1 MIPLKSKSDLAMLR
15 ESGRILAEV
24 IFELEKSVVP
34 GITTAEIDRVAEEL
48 ISRRKV
54 VPAFKGYRGFP
65 AVACVSVNEEIVHG
79 IPGSRI
85 IRDGD
90 NVSIDLGVNYRG
102 YFSDAAVTVIAGTP
116 LPDMARLVGV
126 TRQALYEG
134 IKAAMVGCRLGD
146 VSHAIQK
153 FVERNGFSVVR
164 EFVGHGIG
172 RQLHEEPEVPN
183 YGMPGRGPLLKE
195 GMVLAIEPMVNMGTW
210 RSEILDNGWTA
221 VTGDRLPSA
230 HFEHTV
236 AVTDQGPEILTGR
249 EGLGYA

>member
-1 MIPLKSKSDLAMLR
+1 MIPLKSKNDLEMLR

-24 IFELEKSVVP
+24 LFELERSVVP
-34 GITTAEIDRVAEEL
+34 GITTAEIDKTAEEL

-54 VPAFKGYRGFP
+54 LPAFKGYRGFP
-65 AVACVSVNEEIVHG
+65 SVACVSVNEEIVHG
-79 IPGSRI
+79 IPGDRMI
-85 IRDGD
+85 KDGD

-102 YFSDAAVTVIAGTP
+102 YFSDAAITVIAGTP
-116 LPDMARLVGV
+116 LPEMARLVDV

-134 IKAAMVGCRLGD
+134 IQKAVADCRLGD

-153 FVERNGFSVVR
+153 FVENSGFSVVR

-210 RSEILDNGWTA
+210 RSEVLENGWTA

-236 AVTDQGPEILTGR
+236 AVTERGPEILTGR
-249 EGLGYA
+249 GGT